1 VRLHRLRLEA
11 FGSFPGVEEVDFDA
25 LGEAGLFLIHGA
37 TGAGKTTVLDAVCYA
52 LYGRVP
58 GRRDSARSLR
68 CDHAPPGRGPA
79 VTLEVTIR
87 GRRLRVTRSPAW
99 MRPKLK
105 GEGLVEEKAKVLVE
119 EFTGTWIGRSA
130 RADEAGH
137 LIGELLGMNA
147 EQFWQVA
154 MLPQGDFARFLQ
166 ADGDDRRRL
175 LEKLFSVK
183 IFTDVEAWLADHRTR
198 TGRDQQELRQRAE
211 SVVDRMRG
219 AAGAELP
226 VPEDEPEAVVGLA
239 EAAFERAAEAWA
251 VSEARLRSARDR
263 LQEGRAL
270 ADRRRR
276 HADALARREAL
287 DGAAEERADIQAIL
301 DDAARAARV
310 LPLIRQAEHRA
321 EAAAKARRLAADATS
336 RALPGEEPPGEE
348 RLAAMERERLDEIAR
363 VRQLLPEET
372 RLRQVRTDLDAGRR
386 RLIGLEEREASL
398 AARLAALPES
408 RREAERLLG
417 EARLAAAGI
426 PGLAAARETAARAAE
441 VTRRI
446 GVMEAE
452 LAALT
457 GSEKEILAASQ
468 VPPDELRATAAGVP
482 ALEAAAGLARELEAA
497 ERARRVAVDEAQ
509 TARDRLQEV
518 RRARIEGM
526 AAELAASLVEGEPCV
541 VCGSA
546 DHPAPAR
553 AAGRT
558 LSGDDEQAAQDAFEH
573 ARQAR
578 EKAEARC
585 AEWSSRLAAEIRDQV
600 ALAGRRVA
608 ETTTRLAAL
617 LEEKGRL
624 TGDAG
629 DLDEAERSLRRAEQ
643 VAAREPELAD
653 RAARLA
659 AELDELTVLAQEIA
673 IEAADT
679 RARDGQLTADEAR
692 LAALVDAA
700 RGGDASLAARLDRLV
715 DEAALLRDAGEA
727 TRAAATADSE
737 RLAALSQAVDAATEA
752 GFAGLEHAGAAVR
765 APADLEAMAERLR
778 FLDAEQV
785 AVGRLLADPELV
797 AAAAEPAPDL
807 VTLESEHD
815 QADREHAAR
824 TSARDLARETA
835 ARLTALAGELREAL
849 ARYRPVAERHRLAR
863 RLAELAGGTSADNQW
878 HMRLSSFVL
887 GERLRQVVE
896 AANERLEHMS
906 SGRYLLQH
914 DLRRAAGDRG
924 RSGGGLGLRVLDA
937 WTGVDRDPATL
948 SGGESFITS
957 LALAL
962 GLADVVTAE
971 AGGAEIG
978 TLFVDE
984 GFGTLDEETLDD
996 VLDILDGLR
1005 EGGRAVGIVSH
1016 VAELR
1021 VRVPV
1026 QLRVVKGRAGSTLA

>member
-1 VRLHRLRLEA
+1 MRLHRLRLEA
-11 FGSFPGVEEVDFDA
+11 FGSFPGSEEVDFDA

-68 CDHAPPGRGPA
+68 CDHAPPERGPV
-79 VTLEVTIR
+79 VTLEATIR

-99 MRPKLK
+99 MRPKQR
-105 GEGLVEEKAKVLVE
+105 GEGLVEEKAKVVVE
-119 EFTGTWIGRSA
+119 EFTGTWIGRTT

-154 MLPQGDFARFLQ
+154 MLPQGDFASFLQ

-183 IFTDVEAWLADHRTR
+183 IYTDVETWLADHRTR
-198 TGRDQQELRQRAE
+198 TGREQQELRQRAD

-219 AAGAELP
+219 AAGAHLP
-226 VPEDEPEAVVGLA
+226 VPDDEPEAVVGLA
-239 EAAFERAAEAWA
+239 AAAFERETAAWTG
-251 VSEARLRSARDR
+251 SEARLRTARDR

-270 ADRRRR
+270 AERRRR

-301 DDAARAARV
+301 DDAARAAQV
-310 LPLIRQAEHRA
+310 LPLIRQAEQRS
-321 EAAAKARRLAADATS
+321 EAAAKAQRLAADAVS

-348 RLAAMERERLDEIAR
+348 LLAAMERERLDEIAR

-372 RLRQVRTDLDAGRR
+372 RLRQVRADLDAGRR
-386 RLIGLEEREASL
+386 RLVALEERG
-398 AARLAALPES
+398 AALTGRLAALPDG
-408 RREAERLLG
+408 RREAERLLD
-417 EARLAAAGI
+417 EARLAAAGV
-426 PGLAAARETAARAAE
+426 PGLVAARDGAARAAE

-446 GVMEAE
+446 GVLETE
-452 LAALT
+452 LEALT
-457 GSEKEILAASQ
+457 ENEQAILATARAPQ
-468 VPPDELRATAAGVP
+468 PGPATAGIP
-482 ALEAAAGLARELEAA
+482 ALEAAARLARELEAA
-497 ERARRVAVDEAQ
+497 ERARHAAVDEAQ
-509 TARDRLQEV
+509 AARDRLQEV

-526 AAELAASLVEGEPCV
+526 AAELAASLVEGEPCA

-546 DHPAPAR
+546 DHPAPA
-553 AAGRT
+553 APAGRA
-558 LSGDDEQAAQDAFEH
+558 LSGDDEQAAQDAFER
-573 ARQAR
+573 ARLAR
-578 EKAEARC
+578 ERAEARC
-585 AEWSSRLAAEIRDQV
+585 AEWSSRLAGELRDQV

-608 ETTTRLAAL
+608 ETTTALAAL
-617 LEEKGRL
+617 REETEHL
-624 TGDAG
+624 AGDAG
-629 DLDEAERSLRRAEQ
+629 DLDEAERNLRHAEQ
-643 VAAREPELAD
+643 AAARVPELAD

-659 AELDELTVLAQEIA
+659 AELDELSVLAQKVA

-679 RARDGQLTADEAR
+679 RARDEQLTADAGR

-700 RGGDASLAARLDRLV
+700 RSDDASLAARLDRLT

-727 TRAAATADSE
+727 TRAAVTAEGE
-737 RLAALSQAVDAATEA
+737 RRAALTRAVEAATGA
-752 GFAGLEHAGAAVR
+752 GFAGIEHAGAAVR

-778 FLDAEQV
+778 FLDGEEV

-807 VTLESEHD
+807 VTLAREHD
-815 QADREHAAR
+815 QADREHGAR
-824 TSARDLARETA
+824 TSARDLAGETA
-835 ARLTALAGELREAL
+835 TRLTALAAELRDAL
-849 ARYRPVAERHRLAR
+849 ARYRPAAERHRLAR

-896 AANERLEHMS
+896 AANERLGHMS

-1026 QLRVVKGRAGSTLA
+1026 QLRIVKGRAGSTLA

>member
-1 VRLHRLRLEA
+1 LVLEA

-25 LGEAGLFLIHGA
+25 LGDAGLFLIHGA

-68 CDHAPPGRGPA
+68 CDHAPPGRGP
-79 VTLEVTIR
+79 VVMLEVTIR

-119 EFTGTWIGRSA
+119 EFTGTWIGRST

-226 VPEDEPEAVVGLA
+226 VPEDEPEAVVALA
-239 EAAFERAAEAWA
+239 AAAFEHAAGQWA
-251 VSEARLRSARDR
+251 VSEARLRSARD
-263 LQEGRAL
+263 LLAGGRVL

-310 LPLIRQAEHRA
+310 LPLIRLAEQRA
-321 EAAAKARRLAADATS
+321 EAAAKARRMAADATS
-336 RALPGEEPPGEE
+336 RALPGQEPPGEE
-348 RLAAMERERLDEIAR
+348 RLAAMERERLDEVAR

-372 RLRQVRTDLDAGRR
+372 RLRQVRADLDAGRR
-386 RLIGLEEREASL
+386 RLTALEEREAAL
-398 AARLAALPES
+398 AVRLAALPEG
-408 RREAERLLG
+408 RREAGRLLD
-417 EARLAAAGI
+417 EARLAAAGV
-426 PGLAAARETAARAAE
+426 PGLAAARDTAARAAE

-446 GVMEAE
+446 GVLEAE
-452 LAALT
+452 LAALAD
-457 GSEKEILAASQ
+457 SEKRILAASQ
-468 VPPDELRATAAGVP
+468 DHRLGAAAAGVP
-482 ALEAAAGLARELEAA
+482 ALETAARLARELDAA
-497 ERARRVAVDEAQ
+497 EQARRAAVDGAQ

-526 AAELAASLVEGEPCV
+526 AAELAASLVAGEPCV

-546 DHPAPAR
+546 DHPAPAE
-553 AAGRT
+553 AAGRA
-558 LSGDDEQAAQDAFEH
+558 LSGDDEQAAQDAFEF
-573 ARQAR
+573 ARRAR
-578 EKAEARC
+578 EAAEERC

-608 ETTTRLAAL
+608 ETTTGLTVL
-617 LEEKGRL
+617 LEEKERL
-624 TGDAG
+624 PGDAG

-653 RAARLA
+653 RSARLA
-659 AELDELTVLAQEIA
+659 AELDDLTVQAQEIA

-679 RARDGQLTADEAR
+679 RARDEQLTADEGR

-700 RGGDASLAARLDRLV
+700 RGGDASLMTRLDRLV
-715 DEAALLRDAGEA
+715 DEAALLRDASEA
-727 TRAAATADSE
+727 TRAAATADLE
-737 RLAALSQAVDAATEA
+737 RRAALERATDAATDA

-778 FLDAEQV
+778 FLDGEQV

-807 VTLESEHD
+807 ATLESEHD
-815 QADREHAAR
+815 RADREHAAR
-824 TSARDLARETA
+824 TSARDLAGETA
-835 ARLTALAGELREAL
+835 SRLTALAGELREAL
-849 ARYRPVAERHRLAR
+849 ARYRPAAERHRLAR

-1026 QLRVVKGRAGSTLA
+1026 QLRVVKGRAGSTLG

>member
-1 VRLHRLRLEA
+1 MRLHRLVLEA

-68 CDHAPPGRGPA
+68 CDHAPPGRGPV

-119 EFTGTWIGRSA
+119 EFTGTWIGRST

-226 VPEDEPEAVVGLA
+226 VPEDEPEAVVALA
-239 EAAFERAAEAWA
+239 AAAFEHAAGLWA
-251 VSEARLRSARDR
+251 VSEARLRSARD
-263 LQEGRAL
+263 LLAGGRAL

-310 LPLIRQAEHRA
+310 LPLIRLAEQRA
-321 EAAAKARRLAADATS
+321 EAAAKARRMAADATS
-336 RALPGEEPPGEE
+336 RALPGQEPPGEE
-348 RLAAMERERLDEIAR
+348 RLAAMERERLDEVAR

-372 RLRQVRTDLDAGRR
+372 RLRQVRADLDAGRR
-386 RLIGLEEREASL
+386 RLTALGEREAAL
-398 AARLAALPES
+398 AVRLAALPEG
-408 RREAERLLG
+408 RREAGMLLD
-417 EARLAAAGI
+417 EARLAAAGV
-426 PGLAAARETAARAAE
+426 PGLAAARDTAARAAE

-446 GVMEAE
+446 GVLEAE
-452 LAALT
+452 LAALAD
-457 GSEKEILAASQ
+457 SEKRILAASQ
-468 VPPDELRATAAGVP
+468 DHRLGAAAAGVP
-482 ALEAAAGLARELEAA
+482 ALETAARLARELDAA
-497 ERARRVAVDEAQ
+497 EQARRAAVDGAQ

-526 AAELAASLVEGEPCV
+526 AAELAASLVAGEPCV

-546 DHPAPAR
+546 DHPAPAE
-553 AAGRT
+553 AAGRA
-558 LSGDDEQAAQDAFEH
+558 LSGDDEQAAQDAFEF
-573 ARQAR
+573 ARRAR
-578 EKAEARC
+578 EAAEERC

-608 ETTTRLAAL
+608 ETTTGLTAL
-617 LEEKGRL
+617 LEEKERL
-624 TGDAG
+624 PGDAG

-653 RAARLA
+653 RSARLA
-659 AELDELTVLAQEIA
+659 AELDDLTVQAQEIA

-679 RARDGQLTADEAR
+679 RARDEQLTADEGR

-700 RGGDASLAARLDRLV
+700 RGGDASLMTRLDRLV
-715 DEAALLRDAGEA
+715 DEAALLRDASEA
-727 TRAAATADSE
+727 TRAAATADLE
-737 RLAALSQAVDAATEA
+737 RRAALERATDAATDA

-778 FLDAEQV
+778 FLDGEQV

-807 VTLESEHD
+807 ATLESEHD
-815 QADREHAAR
+815 RADREHAAR
-824 TSARDLARETA
+824 TSARDLAGETA
-835 ARLTALAGELREAL
+835 SRLTALAGELREAL
-849 ARYRPVAERHRLAR
+849 ARYRPAAERHRLAR

-878 HMRLSSFVL
+878 HMRLSAFVL

>member
-1 VRLHRLRLEA
+1 MRLHRLRLEA
-11 FGSFPGVEEVDFDA
+11 FGSFPGSEEVDFDA

-79 VTLEVTIR
+79 VTLEATIR

-99 MRPKLK
+99 MRSKQR
-105 GEGLVEEKAKVLVE
+105 GEGLVEEKAKVVVE
-119 EFTGTWIGRSA
+119 EFTGTWIGRTT

-154 MLPQGDFARFLQ
+154 MLPQGDFASFLQ

-183 IFTDVEAWLADHRTR
+183 IYTDMETWLADLRTR
-198 TGRDQQELRQRAE
+198 TGREQEELRRRAD

-219 AAGAELP
+219 AAGADLP
-226 VPEDEPEAVVGLA
+226 VPDDEPETVVGLA
-239 EAAFERAAEAWA
+239 AAAFEREAAAWTA
-251 VSEARLRSARDR
+251 SETRLRTARGR
-263 LQEGRAL
+263 LQEGREL
-270 ADRRRR
+270 AERRRR

-287 DGAAEERADIQAIL
+287 DGAAEERADIQALL
-301 DDAARAARV
+301 DDAARAAQV
-310 LPLIRQAEHRA
+310 LPLIRQAEQRS
-321 EAAAKARRLAADATS
+321 EAAAKALRLAADATG

-348 RLAAMERERLDEIAR
+348 VLADMERERLDEIAR
-363 VRQLLPEET
+363 VRQLLPEEI
-372 RLRQVRTDLDAGRR
+372 RLRQVRADLDAGRR
-386 RLIGLEEREASL
+386 RLAALEERGSAL
-398 AARLAALPES
+398 AGRLAALPEGL
-408 RREAERLLG
+408 REAERLLD
-417 EARLAAAGI
+417 EARLAAAGV
-426 PGLAAARETAARAAE
+426 PGLLAARDGAARAAE
-441 VTRRI
+441 VTRRS
-446 GVMEAE
+446 GVLEAE
-452 LAALT
+452 LTALT
-457 GSEKEILAASQ
+457 EGEQAILAASRAR
-468 VPPDELRATAAGVP
+468 PDELRA
-482 ALEAAAGLARELEAA
+482 AAAGIAVLADAARLAQELGTA
-497 ERARRVAVDEAQ
+497 ERVRHAAVDEAQ
-509 TARDRLQEV
+509 AARDRLQEV

-526 AAELAASLVEGEPCV
+526 AAELAASLVEGEPCA

-546 DHPAPAR
+546 DHPAPATPTGR
-553 AAGRT
+553 A
-558 LSGDDEQAAQDAFEH
+558 LSGDDEQAAQDLFE
-573 ARQAR
+573 RTRLAR

-585 AEWSSRLAAEIRDQV
+585 AEWSSRLAGELRDQV

-608 ETTTRLAAL
+608 ETTTALAAL
-617 LEEKGRL
+617 REEAGRL
-624 TGDAG
+624 AG
-629 DLDEAERSLRRAEQ
+629 DPADLEEAERNLRHAEQ
-643 VAAREPELAD
+643 AAARVPDLAG

-659 AELDELTVLAQEIA
+659 AERDELAVLAQEAA
-673 IEAADT
+673 IDAADT
-679 RARDGQLTADEAR
+679 RARDEQLTADEGR

-700 RGGDASLAARLDRLV
+700 RSDDASLAARLDRLT
-715 DEAALLRDAGEA
+715 DEAALLREAGEA
-727 TRAAATADSE
+727 TRAAVTAEGE
-737 RLAALSQAVDAATEA
+737 RRAALTRAAEAATGA
-752 GFAGLEHAGAAVR
+752 GFAGIEHAGAAVR

-778 FLDAEQV
+778 FLDGEEV

-807 VTLESEHD
+807 VTLDREHD
-815 QADREHAAR
+815 QADREHGAR

-835 ARLTALAGELREAL
+835 TRLTALAAELRDAL
-849 ARYRPVAERHRLAR
+849 ARHRPAAERHRLAR

-878 HMRLSSFVL
+878 HMRLSAFVL

-896 AANERLEHMS
+896 AANERLGHMS

-1026 QLRVVKGRAGSTLA
+1026 QLRIVKGRAGSTLA

>member
-1 VRLHRLRLEA
+1 
-11 FGSFPGVEEVDFDA
+11 
-25 LGEAGLFLIHGA
+25 
-37 TGAGKTTVLDAVCYA
+37 
-52 LYGRVP
+52 
-58 GRRDSARSLR
+58 
-68 CDHAPPGRGPA
+68 
-79 VTLEVTIR
+79 
-87 GRRLRVTRSPAW
+87 
-99 MRPKLK
+99 
-105 GEGLVEEKAKVLVE
+105 
-119 EFTGTWIGRSA
+119 
-130 RADEAGH
+130 
-137 LIGELLGMNA
+137 
-147 EQFWQVA
+147 
-154 MLPQGDFARFLQ
+154 
-166 ADGDDRRRL
+166 
-175 LEKLFSVK
+175 
-183 IFTDVEAWLADHRTR
+183 
-198 TGRDQQELRQRAE
+198 
-211 SVVDRMRG
+211 
-219 AAGAELP
+219 
-226 VPEDEPEAVVGLA
+226 
-239 EAAFERAAEAWA
+239 

-310 LPLIRQAEHRA
+310 LPLIRQAEQRA

-348 RLAAMERERLDEIAR
+348 HLAAMERERLDEIAR

-372 RLRQVRTDLDAGRR
+372 RLRQVRADLVAGRR
-386 RLIGLEEREASL
+386 RLIALEERDAAL
-398 AARLAALPES
+398 AVRLAALPEG
-408 RREAERLLG
+408 RREAERLLD

-446 GVMEAE
+446 GVLEAE
-452 LAALT
+452 LAALVE
-457 GSEKEILAASQ
+457 SEREILAAS
-468 VPPDELRATAAGVP
+468 PASPDELRAAAAGVP
-482 ALEAAAGLARELEAA
+482 ALEAAARLARELESA

-553 AAGRT
+553 AAGRA
-558 LSGDDEQAAQDAFEH
+558 LSGDDEQAAQDAFEN

-585 AEWSSRLAAEIRDQV
+585 AEWSSRLAGEIRDQV

-608 ETTTRLAAL
+608 ETTTGLAAL
-617 LEEKGRL
+617 LEEKERL
-624 TGDAG
+624 AGDAG
-629 DLDEAERSLRRAEQ
+629 DLDEAERRLRRAEQ
-643 VAAREPELAD
+643 AAAREPELAD
-653 RAARLA
+653 TAARLA
-659 AELDELTVLAQEIA
+659 AELDDLTVLAQEIA

-679 RARDGQLTADEAR
+679 RARDEQLTADEGR

-700 RGGDASLAARLDRLV
+700 RGADASLAARIDRLV

-727 TRAAATADSE
+727 TRAAATADRE
-737 RLAALSQAVDAATEA
+737 RRAALTQAVDAATDA
-752 GFAGLEHAGAAVR
+752 GFAGLEHAVAAVR
-765 APADLEAMAERLR
+765 AQADLEAMAERLR
-778 FLDAEQV
+778 FLDGEQV

-815 QADREHAAR
+815 HADREHAAR
-824 TSARDLARETA
+824 TSARDLAGETA

-849 ARYRPVAERHRLAR
+849 ARYRPAAERHRLAR

>member
-1 VRLHRLRLEA
+1 MHRLVLEA

-68 CDHAPPGRGPA
+68 CDHAPPGRGPV

-119 EFTGTWIGRSA
+119 EFTGTWIGRST

-226 VPEDEPEAVVGLA
+226 VPEDEPEAVVALA
-239 EAAFERAAEAWA
+239 AAAFEHAAGLWA
-251 VSEARLRSARDR
+251 VSEARLRSARD
-263 LQEGRAL
+263 LLAGGRAL

-310 LPLIRQAEHRA
+310 LPLIRLAEQRA
-321 EAAAKARRLAADATS
+321 EAAAKARRMAADATS
-336 RALPGEEPPGEE
+336 RALPGQEPPGEE
-348 RLAAMERERLDEIAR
+348 RLAAMERERLDEVAR

-372 RLRQVRTDLDAGRR
+372 RLRQVRADLDAGRR
-386 RLIGLEEREASL
+386 RLTALGEREAAL
-398 AARLAALPES
+398 AVRLAALPEG
-408 RREAERLLG
+408 RREAGMLLD
-417 EARLAAAGI
+417 EARLAAAGV
-426 PGLAAARETAARAAE
+426 PGLAAARDTAARAAE

-446 GVMEAE
+446 GVLEAE
-452 LAALT
+452 LAALAD
-457 GSEKEILAASQ
+457 SEKRILAASQ
-468 VPPDELRATAAGVP
+468 DHRLGAAAAGVP
-482 ALEAAAGLARELEAA
+482 ALETAARLARELDAA
-497 ERARRVAVDEAQ
+497 EQARRAAVDGAQ

-526 AAELAASLVEGEPCV
+526 AAELAASLVAGEPCV

-546 DHPAPAR
+546 DHPAPAE
-553 AAGRT
+553 AAGRA
-558 LSGDDEQAAQDAFEH
+558 LSGDDEQAAQDAFEF
-573 ARQAR
+573 ARRAR
-578 EKAEARC
+578 EAAEERC

-608 ETTTRLAAL
+608 ETTTGLTAL
-617 LEEKGRL
+617 LEEKERL
-624 TGDAG
+624 PGDAG

-653 RAARLA
+653 RSARLA
-659 AELDELTVLAQEIA
+659 AELDDLTVQAQEIA

-679 RARDGQLTADEAR
+679 RARDEQLTADEGR

-700 RGGDASLAARLDRLV
+700 RGGDASLMTRLDRLV
-715 DEAALLRDAGEA
+715 DEAALLRDASEA
-727 TRAAATADSE
+727 TRAAATADLE
-737 RLAALSQAVDAATEA
+737 RRAALERATDAATDA

-778 FLDAEQV
+778 FLDGEQV

-807 VTLESEHD
+807 ATLESEHD
-815 QADREHAAR
+815 RADREHAAR
-824 TSARDLARETA
+824 TSARDLAGETA
-835 ARLTALAGELREAL
+835 SRLTALAGELREAL
-849 ARYRPVAERHRLAR
+849 ARYRPAAERHRLAR

-878 HMRLSSFVL
+878 HMRLSAFVL

>member
-1 VRLHRLRLEA
+1 MRLHRLVLEA
-11 FGSFPGVEEVDFDA
+11 FGSFPGAEEVDFDA

-68 CDHAPPGRGPA
+68 CDHAPPGRGPV

-119 EFTGTWIGRSA
+119 EFTGTWIGRST

-198 TGRDQQELRQRAE
+198 TGRDQQELRQRAQ

-226 VPEDEPEAVVGLA
+226 VPEDEPEAVVALA
-239 EAAFERAAEAWA
+239 AAAFERAAGEWA

-263 LQEGRAL
+263 LAGGRAL

-287 DGAAEERADIQAIL
+287 DGAAEERVDIQAIL

-310 LPLIRQAEHRA
+310 LPLIRLAEQRA
-321 EAAAKARRLAADATS
+321 ETAAKARRLAADATS

-348 RLAAMERERLDEIAR
+348 RLAAMERERLDEVAR

-372 RLRQVRTDLDAGRR
+372 RLRQVRADLGAGRR
-386 RLIGLEEREASL
+386 RLTTLEEREAVL
-398 AARLAALPES
+398 AVRLAALPEG
-408 RREAERLLG
+408 RREAGRLLD

-426 PGLAAARETAARAAE
+426 PGLAAARDTAARAAE

-446 GVMEAE
+446 GVLEAE

-457 GSEKEILAASQ
+457 ESEKEILAASQ
-468 VPPDELRATAAGVP
+468 TRQLGVP
-482 ALEAAAGLARELEAA
+482 ALAAAARLARELDAA
-497 ERARRVAVDEAQ
+497 EHARRVAVDGAQ
-509 TARDRLQEV
+509 AARDRLQEV

-546 DHPAPAR
+546 DHPAPAE
-553 AAGRT
+553 AAGRA
-558 LSGDDEQAAQDAFEH
+558 LSGDDEQAAQDAFEI

-578 EKAEARC
+578 EAAEERC

-608 ETTTRLAAL
+608 ETTTVLGAL
-617 LEEKGRL
+617 LEEKERL
-624 TGDAG
+624 AGDGG

-643 VAAREPELAD
+643 VAGREPELAD

-659 AELDELTVLAQEIA
+659 AELEDLTVQAQEIA

-679 RARDGQLTADEAR
+679 RARDEQLTADEGR

-715 DEAALLRDAGEA
+715 DEAALLGDAGEA
-727 TRAAATADSE
+727 VRAAATADLE
-737 RLAALSQAVDAATEA
+737 RRAALERPPDAATDA

-778 FLDAEQV
+778 FLDGEQV

-815 QADREHAAR
+815 RADREHAAR
-824 TSARDLARETA
+824 TSARDLAGETA
-835 ARLTALAGELREAL
+835 FRLTALAGELGEAL
-849 ARYRPVAERHRLAR
+849 ARYRPAAERHRLAR